1 MPITMPRV
9 KPKEPQVEPWEKP
22 KDPQIV
28 PWEKPKETPQE
39 KPTPERRLD
48 PFRPPA
54 PAPGTEPE
62 KAIFKKLVLKKFRE
76 LK

>member
-9 KPKEPQVEPWEKP
+9 KPKEPQIEPWEKP
-22 KDPQIV
+22 I
-28 PWEKPKETPQE
+28 EKPDE

-62 KAIFKKLVLKKFRE
+62 KAIFRKLALKKLLERK
-76 LK
+76 